1 MASLDDVLSGIKG
14 ATQNIGE
21 LVAATQAPGLQGA
34 RNQTSPFAT
43 YASVGTS
50 AVQVINFRATRR
62 AISFHNGGGTTNTTI
77 WLAPDSIA
85 TGQGINLAAGSSLF
99 ITPDLG
105 CTCGWTAIAGTGS
118 SNQLMI
124 LEYI

>member
-34 RNQTSPFAT
+34 RTQTSPVAS
-43 YASVGTS
+43 YLSVGTS
-50 AVQVINFRATRR
+50 AIQVIGFRSTRR
-62 AISFHNGGGTTNTTI
+62 AISFHNSGGSTGTTI
-77 WLAPDSIA
+77 WLAPNSIA
-85 TGQGINLAAGSSLF
+85 TGQGLFLAAGSSVF

-118 SNQLMI
+118 SNGLMI